1 MPKIIKR
8 SLAANNC
15 TLRRNSEEETIL
27 MIPKKCVKICLTVV
41 LALVVLTYIFTYD
54 PSYDV
59 LPSAKLQPEELKT
72 PNGKLQF

>member
-1 MPKIIKR
+1 
-8 SLAANNC
+8 
-15 TLRRNSEEETIL
+15 